1 MSTLTK
7 VLIVLQVVVALV
19 LCGLVVTYV
28 TTADD
33 YKKLYEDE
41 RSSASRANQTRDEK
55 IEEFEQFKLARD
67 RDTND
72 LNKRIADLEATIAGL
87 GNDRTALEREKAKLN
102 ETVTTMAA
110 VVEAAELSAKQQA
123 QLYQEAQRQL
133 DTLRSEQLKI
143 ESRSKETSDAL
154 VEKMTIIAT
163 QTDQIKR
170 LNEEKAELQSKLNQT
185 LRQAGKT
192 VASPLPAQPSQV
204 VQQAGTLVRD
214 LRLRGT
220 VTRVD
225 LENSLAEISIGSAD
239 GVRQGMELYVTRG
252 DRFMCKVLVLDV
264 EASRAVGIL
273 ELVQQS
279 PKVGDAVTT
288 NL

>member
-1 MSTLTK
+1 LSTLTK

-28 TTADD
+28 ATADN
-33 YKKLYEDE
+33 YKQMYEAE
-41 RSSASRANQTRDEK
+41 RSTALRANQTRDEK
-55 IEEFEQFKLARD
+55 IEEFEQYKLAKD

-72 LNKRIADLEATIAGL
+72 LNKRIADLEATITGL

-123 QLYQEAQRQL
+123 QLYQEGQKQL
-133 DTLRSEQLKI
+133 DALRAEQLKV
-143 ESRSKETSDAL
+143 ESRIKETGDSL
-154 VEKMTIIAT
+154 VEKMTIIGT
-163 QTDQIKR
+163 QSEQIKR
-170 LNEEKAELQSKLNQT
+170 LNEEKTELQAKLDQT

-192 VASPLPAQPSQV
+192 VASPLPAQARQV
-204 VQQAGTLVRD
+204 VQQAGSLVRD
-214 LRLRGT
+214 LNLRGT
-220 VTRVD
+220 ITRVD

-279 PKVGDAVTT
+279 PKVGDTVAT